1 MKNSIKSGWLKI
13 TLFSLLTGFVMTAH
27 SQETTFQAKNPL
39 QKELGEISGIA
50 KDGHF
55 IWAIVDSKNAS
66 FYKLDESGKIV
77 QTIHISNIKLKDVE
91 AITIDKNYLYIADV
105 GDNSG
110 VRPDR
115 TIIRVKK
122 SSIPSGK
129 IVTVSGDIIKFTFP
143 DEGVVKNKKNNNY
156 DCEAVLIYGD
166 SIFVFTKRRDDL
178 KSALYVIPKVPGTYA
193 ARFIS
198 VLKTKGLV
206 TDAAIDERG
215 NNLALIGYDED
226 NHTKAFIWLLSN
238 FKGDDFFSGRE
249 ERFRLT
255 NQKMLDWQL
264 ESICYKDENSFYIA
278 CEKTKDVPN
287 TLYVIKRTDLIH
299 SDKGE

>member
-1 MKNSIKSGWLKI
+1 MSKARIFQIALLSLFQAIVMKGN
-13 TLFSLLTGFVMTAH
+13 
-27 SQETTFQAKNPL
+27 SQETTFQAKNL
-39 QKELGEISGIA
+39 LSKELGEISGIA
-50 KDGHF
+50 KDGNF
-55 IWAIVDSKNAS
+55 IWAIIDSKNAS
-66 FYKLDESGKIV
+66 FYKLDESGKII
-77 QTIHISNIKLKDVE
+77 QTIHISNVKLKDVE
-91 AITIDKNYLYIADV
+91 AISIDKDYLYIADV

-110 VRPDR
+110 IRPDR
-115 TIIRVKK
+115 TIIRIKK
-122 SSIPSGK
+122 STIPKSK
-129 IVTVSGDIIKFTFP
+129 VATVSGELIKFTFP

-156 DCEAVLIYGD
+156 DCEAVLNYMD
-166 SIFVFTKRRDDL
+166 SIYVFTKRRDDL
-178 KSALYVIPKVPGTYA
+178 KSALYVIPKVPGTYS

-287 TLYVIKRTDLIH
+287 TLYVIKKTDLIH